1 MPTRRSELEERR
13 GELARALPALTEN
26 EARTYRRHCDAL
38 ALDRAGVKRERPEEL
53 QRLEEAE
60 VAAHTAI
67 RDAQRE
73 LRDVDLEI
81 ERLPRGGLGARAAR
95 AFRRARADE

>member
-1 MPTRRSELEERR
+1 MSTRRSELEERR
-13 GELARALPALTEN
+13 GELTRALPALSEN
-26 EARTYRRHCDAL
+26 QAHTYRRNCDAL
-38 ALDRAGVKRERPEEL
+38 ALDRAGVKREQPQEL
-53 QRLEEAE
+53 VRLEEAE

-81 ERLPRGGLGARAAR
+81 ERLPRRGLGARAAG
-95 AFRRARADE
+95 AFRRARTDQ